1 MPFVGP
7 RRGGAELAAEL
18 RKRGVLVRHFTK
30 PRIADFLR
38 ITVGTEDQNARLI
51 ALARQL
57 IS

>member
-1 MPFVGP
+1 
-7 RRGGAELAAEL
+7 
-18 RKRGVLVRHFTK
+18 VRHFTK